1 MRPAVLSLTTAIKAF
16 GESMSRVRLS
26 ILSVSLALNFLCV
39 LAVQAQSVPVEI
51 SSPDHRITLRFAI
64 KLAKGVSS
72 GDGQL
77 VYSIDF
83 HGKRMFEDSS
93 LRMELANQPALGAEV
108 HIANSTPSSG
118 VDKYNLLTGK
128 ASYIHNVY
136 RDLVVDVAESASPG
150 RKFSVEARVYNDAI
164 AFRYRI
170 PKQTGLERY
179 LLDQEDTEFRPVMDA
194 TAWTLRLPNYQS
206 GYESEYTEQ
215 VLSALSNQGGVSS
228 YILNGSPALLHLPGV
243 AWAAVGEADLEGNS
257 AMYLENPT
265 GNWGGH
271 YLVSKISPPVD
282 GNGPAVDAPLP
293 HDSAWRVVMIGD
305 KPGDLIESTVMT
317 DLNPPSRVADTSWI
331 HDGKAS
337 WDWWNGDIGPDG
349 KSSFTTENM
358 KYYVDFAA
366 QSGFRYM
373 MLDAGWS
380 TSDITKL
387 RGNVDVPELV
397 RYAAT
402 KNVKVWI
409 WLYSKSVTKQMQE
422 AFPLY
427 EKWGV
432 AGVKIDF
439 ILRNDQQ
446 GIQWYYN
453 VAKLASEH
461 HLLVDFHGATQPWG
475 IERTYPNVLNYEAV
489 LGLENNKAGRRD
501 GPADRTVFPFTRM
514 LTGAM
519 DYTPGGFNNVTEE
532 DFVALDKN
540 PMVMGTR
547 AQQLAL
553 YVVFQAGLEMV
564 SDVPSTYLH
573 DPSFQFLR
581 DVPTTWDETH
591 VVAGEPGE
599 LITVARRNGR
609 EWYLGSIT
617 NWTPRDLHIPLKF
630 LGKGAYRAEIY
641 TDAIDSGEKPK
652 HISIRKQTV
661 HRSDTLSLSLVKG
674 GGCAIRFVPLS

>member
-1 MRPAVLSLTTAIKAF
+1 M
-16 GESMSRVRLS
+16 
-26 ILSVSLALNFLCV
+26 LSVRSVAFFFASLAVNFFC
-39 LAVQAQSVPVEI
+39 APSIHAQSEPVEV
-51 SSPDHRITLRFAI
+51 SSPDHRIALHFAI
-64 KLAKGVSS
+64 KRAKGSSS

-77 VYSIDF
+77 VYSLYF
-83 HGKRMFEDSS
+83 RGKPMFEEST
-93 LRMELANQPALGAEV
+93 LRLELANQPVLGSVVHIVSSTHGSSVSQYKLLIGKTSEV
-108 HIANSTPSSG
+108 HDAYNEITIDVSESLPS
-118 VDKYNLLTGK
+118 
-128 ASYIHNVY
+128 
-136 RDLVVDVAESASPG
+136 G
-150 RKFSVEARVYNDAI
+150 RKFSVEARVYNDAVS
-164 AFRYRI
+164 FRYHV
-170 PKQTGLERY
+170 PQQPGLARY
-179 LLDQEDTEFRPVMDA
+179 QLTQEDTEFRPVTDA

-206 GYESEYTEQ
+206 GYESEYTRQ

-228 YILNGSPALLHLPGV
+228 YILNGSPGLLHLPGI

-282 GNGPAVDAPLP
+282 GNGPAVDAALP

-317 DLNPPSRVADTSWI
+317 DLNPASRVADTSWI

-349 KSSFTTENM
+349 KSAYTTETM

-366 QSGFRYM
+366 QSGFPYM

-380 TSDITKL
+380 TSDITKM

-402 KNVKVWI
+402 KKVKIWI
-409 WLYSKSVTKQMQE
+409 WLYSKSVAAQMKE

-446 GIQWYYN
+446 GIQWYYD
-453 VAKLASEH
+453 VARLAAEH

-475 IERTYPNVLNYEAV
+475 MERTYPNVLNYEAV

-501 GPADRTVFPFTRM
+501 GPVDRTVFPFTRM

-564 SDVPSTYLH
+564 SDVPSIYLN
-573 DPSFQFLR
+573 DPSFKFLR

-591 VVAGEPGE
+591 VLAGEPGE
-599 LITVARRNGR
+599 FITIARRNGL

-630 LGKGAYRAEIY
+630 LGKGVYRAEIY
-641 TDAIDSGEKPK
+641 KDAPDSVESPK
-652 HISIRKQTV
+652 HISIHKQIV
-661 HRSDTLSLSLVKG
+661 HGGETLSVSLVKG
-674 GGCAIRFVPLS
+674 GGCAIRFVPLH

>member
-1 MRPAVLSLTTAIKAF
+1 MLIVRPS
-16 GESMSRVRLS
+16 
-26 ILSVSLALNFLCV
+26 SVSAGLALGFLCV
-39 LAVQAQSVPVEI
+39 VAVHAQTEPVEI
-51 SSPDHRITLRFAI
+51 NSPDHRIALHFAV
-64 KLAKGVSS
+64 KPSKEVSS

-83 HGKRMFEDSS
+83 HGKPMFEDSA
-93 LRMELANQPALGAEV
+93 LRMELANQPALGAIV
-108 HIANSTPSSG
+108 RIAGITRGSG
-118 VDKYNLLTGK
+118 VDQYKLLTGK
-128 ASYIHNVY
+128 TSEV
-136 RDLVVDVAESASPG
+136 RDAYNDITVDVSESSTSG
-150 RKFSVEARVYNDAI
+150 RRFSVEARVYNDAV

-170 PKQTGLERY
+170 PQQPSLDRY
-179 LLDQEDTEFRPVMDA
+179 RLTQEDTEFRAVTDA

-206 GYESEYTEQ
+206 GYESEYTQQ

-228 YILNGSPALLHLPGV
+228 YILNGSPALLHLPGI

-282 GNGPAVDAPLP
+282 GHGPAVDAPLP

-317 DLNPPSRVADTSWI
+317 DLNPPSRVSDTSWI

-349 KSSFTTENM
+349 KSAFTTETM

-402 KNVKVWI
+402 KNVKIWI
-409 WLYSKSVTKQMQE
+409 WLYSKSVTAQMKD

-446 GIQWYYN
+446 GIQWYYD

-475 IERTYPNVLNYEAV
+475 IERTYPNVLNCEAV

-501 GPADRTVFPFTRM
+501 GPVDRTVFPFTRM
-514 LTGAM
+514 LTGPM

-532 DFVALDKN
+532 NFVALDKN
-540 PMVMGTR
+540 PMVLGTR

-564 SDVPSTYLH
+564 SDVPSIYVN

-581 DVPTTWDETH
+581 DVPTTWDATH
-591 VVAGEPGE
+591 VLAGDPGE
-599 LITVARRNGR
+599 FITIARRNGR

-617 NWTPRDLHIPLKF
+617 NWTPRDLRIPLQF

-641 TDAIDSGEKPK
+641 VDATDSGENPK

-661 HRSDTLSLSLVKG
+661 HSSDTLSFSLAKG
-674 GGCAIRFVPLS
+674 GGCAIRFVPLT

>member
-1 MRPAVLSLTTAIKAF
+1 MLQENVSVSVT
-16 GESMSRVRLS
+16 
-26 ILSVSLALNFLCV
+26 ILSLALLGALSV
-39 LAVQAQSVPVEI
+39 HAQSGPVEV
-51 SSPDHRITLRFAI
+51 SSPDHRITLHFSV
-64 KLAKGVSS
+64 KPGKNPSS
-72 GDGQL
+72 VEGQL
-77 VYSIDF
+77 VYSVDF
-83 HGKRMFEDSS
+83 RGKPMFEDSA
-93 LRMELANQPALGAEV
+93 LRMELANQSPLGDKV
-108 HIANSTPSSG
+108 HIVGGTPGSG
-118 VDKYNLLTGK
+118 VDQYKLLIGK
-128 ASYIHNVY
+128 TSAIHNAY
-136 RDLVVDVAESASPG
+136 NSLTIDVAEETASG

-170 PKQTGLERY
+170 PQQTSLSRY
-179 LLDQEDTEFRPVMDA
+179 QLTQEDTEFRPVTDA

-206 GYESEYTEQ
+206 GYESEYTQQ

-228 YILNGSPALLHLPGV
+228 YILNGAPALLHLPGI

-317 DLNPPSRVADTSWI
+317 DLNPSNRVADTSWI

-337 WDWWNGDIGPDG
+337 WNWWNGDIGPDG
-349 KSSFTTENM
+349 TSAFTTETM
-358 KYYVDFAA
+358 KYYVDFSA
-366 QSGFRYM
+366 QSGFPYM

-397 RYAAT
+397 RYAAK
-402 KNVKVWI
+402 KNVKIWI
-409 WLYSKSVTKQMQE
+409 WLYSKSVTAQMKD

-446 GIQWYYN
+446 GIQWYYD
-453 VAKLASEH
+453 VAKLAAEH
-461 HLLVDFHGATQPWG
+461 HLMVDFHGATQPWG
-475 IERTYPNVLNYEAV
+475 LERTYPNVLNYEAV

-501 GPADRTVFPFTRM
+501 GPVDRTVFPFTRM
-514 LTGAM
+514 LTGPM

-532 DFVALDKN
+532 KFVALNKN
-540 PMVMGTR
+540 PMVVGTR

-564 SDVPSTYLH
+564 SDVPSIYLN
-573 DPSFQFLR
+573 DSSFQFLR

-591 VVAGEPGE
+591 VLAGEPGE
-599 LITVARRNGR
+599 FITIARKHGR

-617 NWTPRDLHIPLKF
+617 NWTPRDLHIPLHF
-630 LGKGAYRAEIY
+630 LGTGTYRAEIY
-641 TDAIDSGEKPK
+641 IDATDSGENPK

-661 HRSDTLSLSLVKG
+661 HSGDTLNLPLVKG
-674 GGCAIRFVPLS
+674 GGCAIRFVPVV

>member
-1 MRPAVLSLTTAIKAF
+1 ML
-16 GESMSRVRLS
+16 RVRS
-26 ILSVSLALNFLCV
+26 SSVSAGLVLGFLC
-39 LAVQAQSVPVEI
+39 AVAVHAQTEPVEI
-51 SSPDHRITLRFAI
+51 NSPDHRITLHFAV
-64 KLAKGVSS
+64 KPGKEVSS

-83 HGKRMFEDSS
+83 HGKPMFEDSA
-93 LRMELANQPALGAEV
+93 LRMELANQPALGATV
-108 HIANSTPSSG
+108 RIAGITRGSG
-118 VDKYNLLTGK
+118 VDQYELLTGK
-128 ASYIHNVY
+128 TSEV
-136 RDLVVDVAESASPG
+136 RDAYNDITVDVSESSTSG
-150 RKFSVEARVYNDAI
+150 RRFSVEARVYNDAV

-170 PKQTGLERY
+170 PQQPSLDRY
-179 LLDQEDTEFRPVMDA
+179 QLTQEDTEFRAVTDA

-206 GYESEYTEQ
+206 GYESEYTQQ

-228 YILNGSPALLHLPGV
+228 YILNGSPALLHLPGI

-282 GNGPAVDAPLP
+282 GHGSAVDAPLP

-317 DLNPPSRVADTSWI
+317 DLNPPSRVSDTSWI

-337 WDWWNGDIGPDG
+337 WDWWDGDIGPDG
-349 KSSFTTENM
+349 KSAFTTETM

-366 QSGFRYM
+366 QSDFRYM

-402 KNVKVWI
+402 KNVKIWI
-409 WLYSKSVTKQMQE
+409 WLYSKSVTAQMKD

-446 GIQWYYN
+446 GIQWYYD
-453 VAKLASEH
+453 VAKSASEH

-501 GPADRTVFPFTRM
+501 GPVDRTVFPFTRM

-532 DFVALDKN
+532 NFVALDKN

-564 SDVPSTYLH
+564 SDVPSLYVN

-581 DVPTTWDETH
+581 DVPTTWDATH
-591 VVAGEPGE
+591 VLAGEPGE
-599 LITVARRNGR
+599 FITIARRNGR

-617 NWTPRDLHIPLKF
+617 NWTPRDLRIPLQF

-641 TDAIDSGEKPK
+641 VDATDSGENPK

-661 HRSDTLSLSLVKG
+661 RSGDTLSFSLVKG
-674 GGCAIRFVPLS
+674 GGCAIRFVPLT

>member
-1 MRPAVLSLTTAIKAF
+1 MLQEIPPALAFIFSL
-16 GESMSRVRLS
+16 GL
-26 ILSVSLALNFLCV
+26 LCTFP
-39 LAVQAQSVPVEI
+39 VQGQTGPLEVT
-51 SSPDHRITLRFAI
+51 SPDHRIVLRFSVKEA
-64 KLAKGVSS
+64 G
-72 GDGQL
+72 GPHTGEGQL

-83 HGKRMFEDSS
+83 RGKPMFEDSA
-93 LRMELANQPALGAEV
+93 LRMELANQVPLGDKV
-108 HIANSTPSSG
+108 HITGSTPGSG
-118 VDKYNLLTGK
+118 IDQYKLLIGKTSDDHDSYNTL
-128 ASYIHNVY
+128 SVE
-136 RDLVVDVAESASPG
+136 VAEEAASG
-150 RKFSVEARVYNDAI
+150 RKFSMEARVYDDAV
-164 AFRYRI
+164 AFRYRV
-170 PKQTGLERY
+170 PQQPALDRY
-179 LLDQEDTEFRPVMDA
+179 QLTQEDTEFRPVSDA
-194 TAWTLRLPNYQS
+194 TSWTLRLPNYQS
-206 GYESEYTEQ
+206 GYESEYTQQ

-228 YILNGSPALLHLPGV
+228 YILNGSPALLHLPGI
-243 AWAAVGEADLEGNS
+243 AWAAVGEADLEGNA

-271 YLVSKISPPVD
+271 SLISEISPPVD
-282 GNGPAVDAPLP
+282 GTGPAVDASLP
-293 HDSAWRVVMIGD
+293 HDSAWRVVMIGN

-317 DLNPPSRVADTSWI
+317 DLNPPNRVVDTSWI

-349 KSSFTTENM
+349 KSAYTTETM

-366 QSGFRYM
+366 QSGFPYM

-397 RYAAT
+397 RYAAK
-402 KNVKVWI
+402 KNVKIWI
-409 WLYSKSVTKQMQE
+409 WLYSKSVAAQMND

-446 GIQWYYN
+446 GIQWYYD
-453 VAKLASEH
+453 VAKLAAED
-461 HLLVDFHGATQPWG
+461 HLMVDFHGATQPWG
-475 IERTYPNVLNYEAV
+475 IERTYPNVLDYEAV

-501 GPADRTVFPFTRM
+501 GPVDRTVFPFTRM

-532 DFVALDKN
+532 NFVALDKN

-564 SDVPSTYLH
+564 SDVPSIYLN

-581 DVPTTWDETH
+581 DVPTTWDETRAL
-591 VVAGEPGE
+591 AGEPGE
-599 LITVARRNGR
+599 FVTIARRRRR
-609 EWYLGSIT
+609 EWYVGSIT
-617 NWTPRDLHIPLKF
+617 NWTPRDLHVPLRF
-630 LGKGAYRAEIY
+630 LGNGAYRAEIY
-641 TDAIDSGEKPK
+641 IDAADSAANPK

-661 HRSDTLSLSLVKG
+661 HSGDTLSLALTKG
-674 GGCAIRFVPLS
+674 GGCAIRFVPIS

>member
-1 MRPAVLSLTTAIKAF
+1 MPQWKLPYLYATLSLTLLGT
-16 GESMSRVRLS
+16 
-26 ILSVSLALNFLCV
+26 LA
-39 LAVQAQSVPVEI
+39 AHAQSGPVEI
-51 SSPDHRITLRFAI
+51 SSPDHRITLHFAV
-64 KLAKGVSS
+64 KPGKEQTS

-83 HGKRMFEDSS
+83 RGKPMFEDSA
-93 LRMELANQPALGAEV
+93 LRLELANQSPLGAAV
-108 HIANSTPSSG
+108 HITGSTPGSG
-118 VDKYNLLTGK
+118 VDQYKLLTGK
-128 ASYIHNVY
+128 ASEI
-136 RDLVVDVAESASPG
+136 RDAYNNLTLDVVEGAGSG
-150 RKFSVEARVYNDAI
+150 RKFSVEARVYNDAV
-164 AFRYRI
+164 AFRYRV
-170 PKQTGLERY
+170 PEQTGLSHY
-179 LLDQEDTEFRPVMDA
+179 QLTQEDTEFRPTTDA
-194 TAWTLRLPNYQS
+194 MAWTLRLPNYQS
-206 GYESEYTEQ
+206 GYESEYTQQ

-243 AWAAVGEADLEGNS
+243 AWAAVGEADLEGNA

-271 YLVSKISPPVD
+271 SLVSKISPPVD
-282 GNGPAVDAPLP
+282 GQGPAVDAPLP

-317 DLNPPSRVADTSWI
+317 DLNPPNRVADTSWI

-337 WDWWNGDIGPDG
+337 WNWWNGDIGPDG
-349 KSSFTTENM
+349 KSAFTTETM

-366 QSGFRYM
+366 QSGFPYM

-380 TSDITKL
+380 GRDITKL

-402 KNVKVWI
+402 KNVKIWI
-409 WLYSKSVTKQMQE
+409 WLYSKSVAAQMQE

-439 ILRNDQQ
+439 ILRNDQE
-446 GIQWYYN
+446 GIKWYYD
-453 VAKLASEH
+453 VAKLAAED
-461 HLLVDFHGATQPWG
+461 HLMVDFHGATQPWG
-475 IERTYPNVLNYEAV
+475 LERTYPNVLDYEAV

-501 GPADRTVFPFTRM
+501 GPIDRTVFPFTRM

-532 DFVALDKN
+532 DFVARDKF
-540 PMVMGTR
+540 PMVVGTR

-553 YVVFQAGLEMV
+553 YVVFQAALEMV
-564 SDVPSTYLH
+564 SDVPSVYIN

-581 DVPTTWDETH
+581 DVPTTWDATK
-591 VVAGEPGE
+591 VLAGEPGE
-599 LITVARRNGR
+599 FITIARRHGR

-617 NWTPRDLHIPLKF
+617 NWTPRDLHIPLSF
-630 LGKGAYRAEIY
+630 LGNGAYRAEIY
-641 TDAIDSGEKPK
+641 TDASDSGENPK
-652 HISIRKQTV
+652 HISIKKQTV
-661 HRSDTLSLSLVKG
+661 HSGDVLNLSLVKG
-674 GGCAIRFVPLS
+674 GGCAIRFVPVR